1 MMDKI
6 NNYVP
11 VPMPIPTFPKPPC
24 LTPACLELNKKYEE
38 AIKKQ
43 LQPLPKLESKKQ

>member
-24 LTPACLELNKKYEE
+24 LTPLLRMN
-38 AIKKQ
+38 IVDN
-43 LQPLPKLESKKQ
+43 LLLTFILPASLS